1 MRGTLNAT
9 RRNEKKET
17 RNGRKKK
24 RTKKQNNKEYI
35 VPSVFW
41 LPLRPVRRAKDSGLA
56 PHLYPVGVGKTVK
69 SAHRQGLGPA
79 HGSTNLIL
87 HWLRQRPEKTK
98 RGARTTARKCTLR
111 AFRGQRASAPARTAP
126 CGAGCPWC
134 LYKKTSP
141 AASLFHLQGYSST
154 VVPFPP

>member
-1 MRGTLNAT
+1 MPHA
-9 RRNEKKET
+9 ET
-17 RNGRKKK
+17 RKKK
-24 RTKKQNNKEYI
+24 REREEKKAKKAKKNRITRNKSLPMYSGCLCAQLN
-35 VPSVFW
+35 PSC
-41 LPLRPVRRAKDSGLA
+41 PA
-56 PHLYPVGVGKTVK
+56 PHLHLYPVGVGKTVK

-79 HGSTNLIL
+79 HGTRNLVS

-98 RGARTTARKCTLR
+98 RGARTTARKCTSR

-126 CGAGCPWC
+126 CGAGCPSC

>member
-17 RNGRKKK
+17 RKGRKKQ
-24 RTKKQNNKEYI
+24 KKNKKNRIRNILFI
-35 VPSVFW
+35 VC
-41 LPLRPVRRAKDSGLA
+41 SGCLCAQAQSSCPA
-56 PHLYPVGVGKTVK
+56 PHQHLYPVGVGKTVK

-79 HGSTNLIL
+79 HGSTNLVL

>member
-17 RNGRKKK
+17 RNGRKKSK
-24 RTKKQNNKEYI
+24 RKKKNRITRNI
-35 VPSVFW
+35 LF
-41 LPLRPVRRAKDSGLA
+41 PVYSGCLCA
-56 PHLYPVGVGKTVK
+56 QFVCQGLGPPHLYPVGVGKTVK

-79 HGSTNLIL
+79 HGSTNLVL